1 MSNMSNLS
9 MTITDF
15 KNIVLDMSIT
25 PLFTAVE
32 LDTQITAYKQ
42 AMLDLAGGKRVRINS
57 GGTDR
62 EVTSEDLPQLRK
74 QLEWL
79 QGERV
84 KLEIG
89 SAPQFLPVRPR
100 R

>member
-1 MSNMSNLS
+1 
-9 MTITDF
+9 MTITKF
-15 KNIVLDMSIT
+15 KNTVLDMPIT
-25 PLFTAVE
+25 PLFTTEE
-32 LDTQITAYKQ
+32 LDTQISAFKQ
-42 AMLDLAGGKRVRINS
+42 AMLDLASGKRVRINS

-79 QGERV
+79 QDERV
-84 KLEIG
+84 KLQIG
-89 SAPQFLPVRPR
+89 SAPQFLPARPR

>member
-1 MSNMSNLS
+1 M
-9 MTITDF
+9 
-15 KNIVLDMSIT
+15 VIT
-25 PLFTAVE
+25 PLFTSEE
-32 LDTQITAYKQ
+32 LDTQIAAFKI
-42 AMLDLAGGKRVRINS
+42 AMLDVAGGKRVRLNT

-79 QGERV
+79 QVERS
-84 KLEIG
+84 KLVLG
-89 SAPQFLPVRPR
+89 SAPQFLPGRPR